1 MLNFERLQKHIL
13 DNIFEAQVK
22 LGYEG
27 RPMSLNYTFGSLN
40 HLLGEDLSPNDMQQ
54 ALSDFA
60 EYSLPCLGEL
70 TFTGI
75 KNGFCIT
82 VPSEGTEYVH
92 SRYDGGQ
99 FISKLVNGVRDHR
112 SLGEILDIF
121 RSVSDA
127 VSVTETDNDEFQYLV
142 YFENGTPDDYR
153 YCLSVDE
160 EIDGSVHVTY
170 HRFIREDY
178 DDLGF

>member
-1 MLNFERLQKHIL
+1 MFNFERLEKHIL

-27 RPMSLNYTFGSLN
+27 RAMSLNYTSDSLN
-40 HLLGEDLSPNDMQQ
+40 HLLGENLSPDRMKQ
-54 ALSDFA
+54 ALSDFS
-60 EYSLPCLGEL
+60 EYSAPRLGKL
-70 TFTGI
+70 TFAEI
-75 KNGFCIT
+75 RKGFYIT
-82 VPSEGTEYVH
+82 VPPEGTKFVH
-92 SRYDGGQ
+92 SFYDGEQ
-99 FISKLVNGVRDHR
+99 FISRLVEGVREH
-112 SLGEILDIF
+112 LPLEEILDIF
-121 RSVSDA
+121 RSFSDA
-127 VSVTETDNDEFQYLV
+127 VSVTEMNNGEFQYLV
-142 YFENGTPDDYR
+142 YFENGIPDDYR